1 MIPLLECG
9 RARGAGK
16 TDSPDP
22 TEQKKQPSRI
32 LWVIPNYR
40 AVSSDV
46 KVPPPTPR
54 GKLKLMVDDSFDY
67 SSFLYVGFVTG
78 LRMSAASY
86 PEFGEGPAAYGQYYW
101 RAFIDNVSCPAS
113 LTACFP
119 ARNVDSEPNL
129 EDSTS

>member
-67 SSFLYVGFVTG
+67 SSFLNVGFVAG

-86 PEFGEGPAAYGQYYW
+86 PEFG
-101 RAFIDNVSCPAS
+101 RAQRHMVNIIGVRSS
-113 LTACFP
+113 ITFP
-119 ARNVDSEPNL
+119 VQRL
-129 EDSTS
+129 